1 MAKRASTFMIGLFV
15 TVGIIIGVS
24 IIVWI
29 GASQYFE
36 KGTMYV
42 TYFDESVQGLQKDSS
57 VKYRGVEVGRIVK
70 IGVAPD
76 NKLIEVVMKVNLKD
90 DVARN
95 TVAQLKAVGIT
106 GIVFVE
112 LDQQQPDAVK
122 ISPKISFEAEY
133 PVIPSRPS
141 ETKQILS
148 GIYEVIEKINDVDF
162 HGISEKIKT
171 AAQSADE
178 FFGGAQMRRVMSNLE
193 SSTAALDKS
202 MNRLDKIMAEGNL
215 GGAIAEARQALAEAR
230 SLLAKLNSDVKDM
243 RLKDTAAKANQLM
256 DALGRTARTS
266 AVDIQTSTENLRR
279 ASEGIGRLL
288 ERIEANPSDLFFS
301 KPAPPRQQ

>member
-1 MAKRASTFMIGLFV
+1 MTKRISTFTIGLFV
-15 TVGIIIGVS
+15 TVGVVIGVS
-24 IIVWI
+24 VIVWI

-36 KGTMYV
+36 KGTIYV
-42 TYFDESVQGLQKDSS
+42 TYFDESVQGLQRDSS
-57 VKYRGVEVGRIVK
+57 VKYRGVEVGRIVN

-95 TVAQLKAVGIT
+95 TMTQLKAVGIT

-112 LDQQQPDAVK
+112 LDQQQPEAVK
-122 ISPKISFEAEY
+122 LSPKINFPAEY

-148 GIYEVIEKINDVDF
+148 GIFEVIDKINNVDF
-162 HGISEKIKT
+162 HGISDKIKT
-171 AAQSADE
+171 TAQSADDL
-178 FFGGAQMRRVMSNLE
+178 FAGAQTKRIVSNLE
-193 SSTAALDKS
+193 SSTTALDKS
-202 MNRLDKIMAEGNL
+202 MKRLERIIADGNL
-215 GGAIAEARQALAEAR
+215 GGAIAEAKQALTEAR
-230 SLLAKLNSDVKDM
+230 SLLSALNNEVKDM
-243 RLKDTAAKANQLM
+243 RLKDTAAKANQVM

-266 AVDIQTSTENLRR
+266 AVDIQTSTESLRR
-279 ASEGIGRLL
+279 ASESLERLL

-301 KPAPPRQQ
+301 RPAEPGR

>member
-1 MAKRASTFMIGLFV
+1 MARRASTFMIGLFV
-15 TVGIIIGVS
+15 TIGVIIGVS

-42 TYFDESVQGLQKDSS
+42 TYFDESVQGLQRDSS

-76 NKLIEVVMKVNLKD
+76 NKLIEVVMKINLKD
-90 DVARN
+90 DLARN
-95 TVAQLKAVGIT
+95 TVTQLKAVGIT

-112 LDQQQPDAVK
+112 LDQQQPEAMK
-122 ISPKISFEAEY
+122 LSPQLSFAAEY

-148 GIYEVIEKINDVDF
+148 GIYEVVDKVNNIDF
-162 HGISEKIKT
+162 HGISDKIKT
-171 AAQSADE
+171 TAQSADD
-178 FFGGAQMRRVMSNLE
+178 FFAGAQTKRIVSNLE
-193 SSTAALDKS
+193 SSTTALDKS
-202 MNRLDKIMAEGNL
+202 MKRLEKIIADGNL
-215 GGAIAEARQALAEAR
+215 GGTITEARQALTEAR
-230 SLLAKLNSDVKDM
+230 SLLSGLNNEVKDM
-243 RLKDTAAKANQLM
+243 RLKDTAAKANQVM

-266 AVDIQTSTENLRR
+266 AVDIQTSTESLRR
-279 ASEGIGRLL
+279 ASESLERLL
-288 ERIEANPSDLFFS
+288 ERIEANPSDLLFS
-301 KPAPPRQQ
+301 KPAEPRK

>member
-1 MAKRASTFMIGLFV
+1 MIGLFV
-15 TVGIIIGVS
+15 TVGVIIGVS

-36 KGTMYV
+36 KGTMYI

-90 DVARN
+90 DVVRN
-95 TVAQLKAVGIT
+95 TVVQLKAVGIT

-122 ISPKISFEAEY
+122 LSPKISFEAEY
-133 PVIPSRPS
+133 PIIPSRPS

-148 GIYEVIEKINDVDF
+148 GIYEVIEKISDVDF

-171 AAQSADE
+171 TAQSADE
-178 FFGGAQMRRVMSNLE
+178 FFAGAQMRRVMSNLE

-202 MNRLDKIMAEGNL
+202 MKRLDKIMAEGNL
-215 GGAIAEARQALAEAR
+215 AGAIVEARQALAEAR
-230 SLLAKLNSDVKDM
+230 SLLTKLNTDVKDM

-266 AVDIQTSTENLRR
+266 AVDVQTATENLRR
-279 ASEGIGRLL
+279 ASESLDRLL

>member
-1 MAKRASTFMIGLFV
+1 MIGLFV
-15 TVGIIIGVS
+15 TIGIIIGVS

-42 TYFDESVQGLQKDSS
+42 TYFDESVQGLQRDSS

-70 IGVAPD
+70 ISVAPD
-76 NKLIEVVMKVNLKD
+76 NKLIEVVMKINLKD
-90 DVARN
+90 DLARN
-95 TVAQLKAVGIT
+95 TVTQLKAVGIT

-112 LDQQQPDAVK
+112 LDQQHPEAMK
-122 ISPKISFEAEY
+122 LSPQISFVAEY

-148 GIYEVIEKINDVDF
+148 GIYEVIDKINNIDF
-162 HGISEKIKT
+162 HGISDKIKT
-171 AAQSADE
+171 TAQSADDL
-178 FFGGAQMRRVMSNLE
+178 FAGAQTKRIVSNLE

-202 MNRLDKIMAEGNL
+202 MKRLERIIADGNL
-215 GGAIAEARQALAEAR
+215 GGAIAEARQSLTEAR
-230 SLLAKLNSDVKDM
+230 SLLSALNNEVKDM
-243 RLKDTAAKANQLM
+243 RLKDTAAKANQVM

-266 AVDIQTSTENLRR
+266 AVDIQTSTESLRR
-279 ASEGIGRLL
+279 ASESLERLL

-301 KPAPPRQQ
+301 RPAEPGR

>member
-1 MAKRASTFMIGLFV
+1 MARRASTFAIGLFV
-15 TVGIIIGVS
+15 TIGIVIGVS

-29 GASQYFE
+29 GASQYLE

-42 TYFDESVQGLQKDSS
+42 TYFDESVQGLQRDSS

-76 NKLIEVVMKVNLKD
+76 NKLIEVVMKINLRD
-90 DVARN
+90 DLARN

-112 LDQQQPDAVK
+112 LDQQQPDALK
-122 ISPKISFEAEY
+122 LSPQISFPAEY
-133 PVIPSRPS
+133 HVIPSRPS

-148 GIYEVIEKINDVDF
+148 GIYEVIEKINHVDF
-162 HGISEKIKT
+162 RGISEKIKT
-171 AAQSADE
+171 TAQSADE
-178 FFGGAQMRRVMSNLE
+178 FFAGGQMKRVMSNLE

-202 MNRLDKIMAEGNL
+202 MKRLDKIMAEGNL
-215 GGAIAEARQALAEAR
+215 GEAIAEARQALAEAH
-230 SLLAKLNSDVKDM
+230 SLLAKLNSEVKDM
-243 RLKDTAAKANQLM
+243 RLKDTAVKANQVM

-266 AVDIQTSTENLRR
+266 AVDIQTTTENLRR
-279 ASEGIGRLL
+279 ASETLDRLL

-301 KPAPPRQQ
+301 KPAPPRQ

>member
-1 MAKRASTFMIGLFV
+1 MARRVSTFTIGLFV
-15 TVGIIIGVS
+15 TIGIILGVS
-24 IIVWI
+24 VIVWI

-42 TYFDESVQGLQKDSS
+42 TYFDESVQGLQRDSS

-76 NKLIEVVMKVNLKD
+76 NKLIEVVMKINLKD
-90 DVARN
+90 DLARN
-95 TVAQLKAVGIT
+95 TVTQLKAVGIT

-112 LDQQQPDAVK
+112 LDQQQPEAMRL
-122 ISPKISFEAEY
+122 SPQISFAAAY

-148 GIYEVIEKINDVDF
+148 GIYEVIDKINDVDF
-162 HGISEKIKT
+162 QGISDKIKST
-171 AAQSADE
+171 VQSADD
-178 FFGGAQMRRVMSNLE
+178 FFAGAQTKRIMSNLD

-202 MNRLDKIMAEGNL
+202 MKRLENIIADGNL

-230 SLLAKLNSDVKDM
+230 SLISTMNTEVKNM
-243 RLKDTAAKANQLM
+243 RLKDTAAKANQVM

-266 AVDIQTSTENLRR
+266 AVDIQTATENLRR
-279 ASEGIGRLL
+279 ASESLDRLL
-288 ERIEANPSDLFFS
+288 ERIEANPSDLLFS
-301 KPAPPRQQ
+301 KPAEPHQ

>member
-1 MAKRASTFMIGLFV
+1 MARRASTFMIGLFV
-15 TVGIIIGVS
+15 TIGIIIGVS

-42 TYFDESVQGLQKDSS
+42 TYFDESVQGLQRDSS

-70 IGVAPD
+70 ISVAPD
-76 NKLIEVVMKVNLKD
+76 NKLIEVVMKINLKD
-90 DVARN
+90 DLARN
-95 TVAQLKAVGIT
+95 TVTQLKAVGIT

-112 LDQQQPDAVK
+112 LDHQHLEAMK
-122 ISPKISFEAEY
+122 LSPQISFAAEY

-148 GIYEVIEKINDVDF
+148 GIFEVIDKINNVDF
-162 HGISEKIKT
+162 HGISDKIKT
-171 AAQSADE
+171 TAQSADDL
-178 FFGGAQMRRVMSNLE
+178 FAGAQTKRIVSNLE
-193 SSTAALDKS
+193 SSTTALDKS
-202 MNRLDKIMAEGNL
+202 MKRLERIIADGNL
-215 GGAIAEARQALAEAR
+215 GGAIAEAKQSLTEAR
-230 SLLAKLNSDVKDM
+230 SLLSALNNEVKDM
-243 RLKDTAAKANQLM
+243 RLKDTAAKANQVM

-266 AVDIQTSTENLRR
+266 AVDIQTSTESLRR
-279 ASEGIGRLL
+279 ASESLERLL

-301 KPAPPRQQ
+301 RPAEPGR

>member
-1 MAKRASTFMIGLFV
+1 MARRASTFMIGLFV
-15 TVGIIIGVS
+15 TIGVIIGVS

-42 TYFDESVQGLQKDSS
+42 TYFDESVQGLQRDSS

-70 IGVAPD
+70 ISVAPD
-76 NKLIEVVMKVNLKD
+76 NKLIEVVMKINLKD
-90 DVARN
+90 DLARN
-95 TVAQLKAVGIT
+95 TVTQLKAVGIT

-112 LDQQQPDAVK
+112 LDQQHPEAMK
-122 ISPKISFEAEY
+122 LSPQIGFPTEY

-148 GIYEVIEKINDVDF
+148 GIFEVIDKINNVDF
-162 HGISEKIKT
+162 HGISDKIKT
-171 AAQSADE
+171 TAQSADDL
-178 FFGGAQMRRVMSNLE
+178 FAGAQTKRIVSNLE
-193 SSTAALDKS
+193 SSTTALDKS
-202 MNRLDKIMAEGNL
+202 MKRLERIIADGNL
-215 GGAIAEARQALAEAR
+215 GGAIAEARQSLTEAR
-230 SLLAKLNSDVKDM
+230 SLLSALNNEVKDM
-243 RLKDTAAKANQLM
+243 RLKDTAAKANQVI

-266 AVDIQTSTENLRR
+266 AVDIQTSTESLRR
-279 ASEGIGRLL
+279 ASESLERLL

-301 KPAPPRQQ
+301 RPAEPGR

>member
-1 MAKRASTFMIGLFV
+1 MTRRVSTFTIGLFV
-15 TVGIIIGVS
+15 TIGVILGVS

-57 VKYRGVEVGRIVK
+57 VKYRGVEVGRIVR

-90 DVARN
+90 DLARN
-95 TVAQLKAVGIT
+95 TVTQLKAVGIT

-112 LDQQQPDAVK
+112 LDQQQPEAVK
-122 ISPKISFEAEY
+122 LSPKINFPAEY

-148 GIYEVIEKINDVDF
+148 GIYEVIEKINNVDF
-162 HGISEKIKT
+162 RGISEKIRT
-171 AAQSADE
+171 TAQSADE
-178 FFGGAQMRRVMSNLE
+178 FFAGPQMKRVISNLE

-202 MNRLDKIMAEGNL
+202 MKRLDKITAEGNL
-215 GGAIAEARQALAEAR
+215 GAAIAEARQALTEAH

-243 RLKDTAAKANQLM
+243 RLKDTAVKANQLM
-256 DALGRTARTS
+256 DALGRTSRTS
-266 AVDIQTSTENLRR
+266 AVDIQTATENLRR
-279 ASEGIGRLL
+279 ASESLDRLL

-301 KPAPPRQQ
+301 KPAGPKQ